1 MRFPTTALFAA
12 VLTVTSV
19 SAAHAA
25 LIVNGLVGGA
35 PTGVVLDNLD
45 ALPLGS
51 VGGTTATSVVVTFSP
66 DAQVVTGSVS
76 GQYAAPYLSGNNG
89 IGFGSPNQP
98 NGLDATRY
106 ITSGSTGTVGGAKVT
121 MKLPALEVYFGL
133 LWGSVDDYNTLSFFD
148 GNTLIGSVTG
158 SQVTGSPNGNQGV
171 NGTLY
176 VNITSDVAFDTV
188 VATSSQY
195 AFEFDNI
202 AYDTKD
208 PFQPIPEPGSL
219 MLLGSS
225 LLGLG
230 AKLRRR
236 R

>member
-1 MRFPTTALFAA
+1 MRFPTTAMFAA
-12 VLTVTSV
+12 VLSITSV

-25 LIVNGLVGGA
+25 LIVSGSVGGA

-51 VGGTTATSVVVTFSP
+51 GGGTTATGVVVTFSP
-66 DAQVVTGSVS
+66 DAQVVTGSVTN
-76 GQYAAPYLSGNNG
+76 QYAEPYLSGNNG
-89 IGFGSPNQP
+89 TGFGSPDQP
-98 NGLDATRY
+98 NGIDMTRY
-106 ITSGSTGTVGGAKVT
+106 ITSGSAGSVGGAQVT

-133 LWGSVDDYNTLSFFD
+133 LWGSVDTYNTLSFFN
-148 GNTLIGSVTG
+148 GNTLVGTVTG
-158 SQVTGSPNGNQGV
+158 SGVTGSPNGNQGV
-171 NGTLY
+171 QGTLY
-176 VNITSDVAFDTV
+176 VNISSDLAFDTV

-208 PFQPIPEPGSL
+208 PFQPIPEPGTL
-219 MLLGSS
+219 LLLGSS
-225 LLGLG
+225 LLGLS